1 MNTEQI
7 KNELSLEI
15 NRLQQAR
22 NVLAGIDPILPK
34 RRGRPSKMLLALLHA
49 GAAEEPQ
56 SAPSR
61 AMRKKTSRACKE
73 SSREGR
79 ARCPLRREEG
89 STQALRNKVDS
100 GSACSGEEEVHPES
114 SSRSRRPA
122 QDPRQESRR
131 RQVRASRAPRNRP
144 RSLLTSSLASRQQNS
159 ATCRCLQ
166 C

>member
-61 AMRKKTSRACKE
+61 AMRKKTSRPAKKVAAKAE
-73 SSREGR
+73 PV
-79 ARCPLRREEG
+79 AR
-89 STQALRNKVDS
+89 
-100 GSACSGEEEVHPES
+100 SAAKKAPRK
-114 SSRSRRPA
+114 RSATKLTPA
-122 QDPRQESRR
+122 QPAAAKRKYTR
-131 RQVRASRAPRNRP
+131 RAPVAAAAPLKTRGRKAAVA
-144 RSLLTSSLASRQQNS
+144 RSEPAEPLATAPEAS
-159 ATCRCLQ
+159 
-166 C
+166 